1 MKRMIP
7 WLDDDSL
14 DFPPTR
20 RALGPRSDAP
30 GLLAAGGDLRPLRLR
45 AAYAR
50 GIFPWYGEGQP
61 ILWWSTDPRMV
72 LQARDFRLKRS
83 LRKTIAKFRRT
94 PGCEIRVDGATEQV
108 LKACA
113 SMPRDGQDGTWIL
126 PEMQRAYLDLARDGA
141 VHSVETWI
149 DGQLVGGLYGVQL
162 GRMFYGE
169 SMFMRVTDASKIALA
184 ALVCLCREHDI
195 PWIDCQQQ
203 TAHLASLGAA
213 PVTRAEFEAHLAAHV
228 GLPPPGDWTYHDH
241 LWDHLGSDADAAAP
255 TTPALQDPPQDRPSH
270 SPPDS
275 RP

>member
-14 DFPPTR
+14 DFPSTR

-30 GLLAAGGDLRPLRLR
+30 GLLAAGGDLRPARLR

-61 ILWWSTDPRMV
+61 ILWWTTDPRMV
-72 LQARDFRLKRS
+72 LKTADFKLSRS
-83 LRKTIAKFRRT
+83 LRKTLARFIRT
-94 PGCEIRVDGATEQV
+94 PGCEIRVDSAAATV

-113 SMPRDGQDGTWIL
+113 STPRDGQDGTWIV
-126 PEMQRAYLDLARDGA
+126 PEMQQAYLQLARDGT
-141 VHSVETWI
+141 VHTVETWM
-149 DGQLVGGLYGVQL
+149 DGELAGGLYGVNL

-169 SMFMRVTDASKIALA
+169 SMFMRRTDASKIALA
-184 ALVCLCREHDI
+184 ALVCLCREFGI

-213 PVTRAEFEAHLAAHV
+213 PVTREAFEAHLDAHAH
-228 GLPPPGDWTYHDH
+228 LPAPGDWTYHPR
-241 LWDHLGSDADAAAP
+241 LWAHLGLGDADRAAAGS
-255 TTPALQDPPQDRPSH
+255 PPIP

-275 RP
+275 RATSDRP

>member
-14 DFPPTR
+14 EFPATS

-30 GLLAAGGDLRPLRLR
+30 GLLAVGGDLRPARLR

-61 ILWWSTDPRMV
+61 PLWWSTDPRMV
-72 LQARDFRLKRS
+72 LKTSDFKLSRS

-94 PGCEIRVDGATEQV
+94 PGCDIRVDNALEQV

-113 SMPRDGQDGTWIL
+113 TTPRDGQDGTWIL

-141 VHSVETWI
+141 VHSVETWM
-149 DGQLVGGLYGVQL
+149 DGELVGGLYGVQL
-162 GRMFYGE
+162 GRMFFGE
-169 SMFMRVTDASKIALA
+169 SMFMRRTDASKIALA
-184 ALVCLCREHDI
+184 ALICLCRTHRI

-203 TAHLASLGAA
+203 TSHLASMGAA
-213 PVTRAEFEAHLAAHV
+213 PVSRAEFEAHLQAHV
-228 GLPPPGDWTYHDH
+228 GLPPPQEWTYHPRMWG
-241 LWDHLGSDADAAAP
+241 LLESEASIPSSDAN
-255 TTPALQDPPQDRPSH
+255 PPP
-270 SPPDS
+270 
-275 RP
+275 